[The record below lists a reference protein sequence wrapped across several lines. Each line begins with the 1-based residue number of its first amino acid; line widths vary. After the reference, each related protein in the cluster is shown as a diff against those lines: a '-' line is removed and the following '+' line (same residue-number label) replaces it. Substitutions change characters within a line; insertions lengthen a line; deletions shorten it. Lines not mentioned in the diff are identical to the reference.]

1 MNHIEEFVRV
11 ARRDVVEEA
20 IKYLNKTLKEHLLR
34 ETKDKLNSQFPEYSE
49 LTESITEIRDDST
62 ADEYERYCS
71 VDYLVCAHYREIKIY
86 FHKNFYGEYHHVYFN
101 EDIAIDLYNRLGK
114 KRHFQIRKGGESI
127 EDVEDDQTL
136 LQLVNL
142 LEIPKD
148 NIIAYISAVVD
159 CPE

>member
-1 MNHIEEFVRV
+1 MNYIEEFVRV
-11 ARRDVVEEA
+11 ARKDAVEEA

-34 ETKDKLNSQFPEYSE
+34 ETKDKLNSLFPEYSE
-49 LTESITEIRDDST
+49 LTESITETRDDSKDVF
-62 ADEYERYCS
+62 AGYYS
-71 VDYLVCAHYREIKIY
+71 VDYLVSAHYREMKIY
-86 FHKNFYGEYHHVYFN
+86 FHKSFYGKYEHDYFN
-101 EDIAIDLYNRLGK
+101 EDIAIDLYNRWGK
-114 KRHFQIRKGGESI
+114 KYHFQIRKGGESI
-127 EDVEDDQTL
+127 EDDEDDQTL